1 MASCNRILAF
11 LRLALER
18 GFHFMASW
26 PPCHHAMIGPRVL
39 SGLAVNRPRSRIGS
53 TLLESRLGD
62 LSLTG
67 SPSWHNAVYQ
77 LLSQLPITPFSPTR
91 LSLSPSNDWNL
102 HILNISA
109 SPVHTRH
116 HGFDLLRVITIY
128 MVMQIHTGEFEYIS
142 PAGTVLHTAGSWAV
156 GWTNSLLRVCVPL
169 FVLIT
174 GFFLFPIED
183 ERKFFRKRF
192 TRVLIPFVIWCAVY
206 AFYSYAQGAITLQT
220 ALLNIAK
227 IPVNYGTEVGHL
239 WFVYMLMAIRS

>member
-1 MASCNRILAF
+1 MDV
-11 LRLALER
+11 
-18 GFHFMASW
+18 
-26 PPCHHAMIGPRVL
+26 PC
-39 SGLAVNRPRSRIGS
+39 SESRIQRSTAAQRVPLKKWAVWSGS
-53 TLLESRLGD
+53 PVNCAEPGNVGIHPSSASAEVDECLGD

-116 HGFDLLRVITIY
+116 HGFDLLRVIAIY

-156 GWTNSLLRVCVPL
+156 GWTNSLQRLRAAVRL
-169 FVLIT
+169 DYRIL
-174 GFFLFPIED
+174 
-183 ERKFFRKRF
+183 
-192 TRVLIPFVIWCAVY
+192 PF
-206 AFYSYAQGAITLQT
+206 S
-220 ALLNIAK
+220 
-227 IPVNYGTEVGHL
+227 H
-239 WFVYMLMAIRS
+239 RR